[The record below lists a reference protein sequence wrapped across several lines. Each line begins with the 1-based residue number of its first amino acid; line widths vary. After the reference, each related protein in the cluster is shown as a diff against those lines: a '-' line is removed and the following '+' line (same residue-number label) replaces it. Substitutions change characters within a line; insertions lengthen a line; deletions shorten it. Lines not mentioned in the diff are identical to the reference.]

1 MPFLFQK
8 AVSSVSFLKSVEQD
22 YDVPVIKY
30 EEYPEDIA
38 SIFSTD
44 LIELF
49 TQILYELAAYP
60 FLYFQH
66 IKNIVYLTGFL
77 FLRDEM
83 KSVK

>member
-1 MPFLFQK
+1 MFP
-8 AVSSVSFLKSVEQD
+8 SS
-22 YDVPVIKY
+22 KY

-49 TQILYELAAYP
+49 TQILHELAAYP

-77 FLRDEM
+77 FFEGRDEVR
-83 KSVK
+83 KIILVG